1 MVTQRPRLM
10 EESPS
15 RKYNLITRWR
25 RWRWRVSDQEW
36 NSAAWKWH
44 TPLPLRVHWSE
55 LLTWITQLQRGWKMH
70 FSKFL
75 EKENWIL
82 VSSGNGCFRSLWYL
96 SFFKLN
102 IHNSINWFSYDMV
115 STALIFLI
123 AHLRIPS
130 RMTQLWS
137 SAHWTVSLF
146 CIYSQVCQF
155 LRMCLPPYHGTLS
168 LPFYKWAGF
177 WSHAHSPW

>member
-1 MVTQRPRLM
+1 MLLGHILGWQAPSPTLINGKIGWQGVCFTWSLRDLDWWKNH
-10 EESPS
+10 PS
-15 RKYNLITRWR
+15 RKYNLITRWI
-25 RWRWRVSDQEW
+25 RWRWRVSDQKW
-36 NSAAWKWH
+36 NTAAWKWH

-115 STALIFLI
+115 STAVIFLT
-123 AHLRIPS
+123 AHL
-130 RMTQLWS
+130 S
-137 SAHWTVSLF
+137 SL
-146 CIYSQVCQF
+146 
-155 LRMCLPPYHGTLS
+155 L
-168 LPFYKWAGF
+168 
-177 WSHAHSPW
+177 